1 MKKELKIC
9 HLLIYILFFVSCA
22 HHQIIIQEPAEILDI
37 EIYPQNFN
45 YYVSQIDS
53 TLLPNLSIEKQS
65 ELDSLSNK
73 LFYSVWTDTL
83 NTDNEKVIE
92 LFEYYQSLFE
102 RYKKKPGYAEN
113 KLPRDSLNIIEI
125 LNNANLNQGFNTF
138 KKAITTEYTDIRV
151 LPTNKPYFYNH
162 NLAGEGFPFDYWQNS
177 TIPIGTPIF
186 IYHETKHWALIG
198 SHICHGWI
206 PKNKI
211 AYVND
216 EQVSKIINLPLI
228 AILKDNQE
236 LKTIYNKYIGK
247 ADIGTI
253 FPLLSEMDNC
263 YNVLFF
269 ERDSLA
275 NANEI
280 NLQISK
286 DISAQKPIPL
296 NIENIHQICQQM
308 QGQLYGWG
316 GMYLNRDCSQTML
329 DMFMPFGIL
338 LPRNSKQQANN
349 GGFSVDISDLN
360 IKEKKKFIISNA
372 KPFTTLIGLPGHI
385 MLYIGHIENEPIVFH
400 NMWGIKTLHRKNEGR
415 FVVGKAVITSLEPGK
430 ELKYVKKNTTLIN
443 RINKLTFIIP

>member
-1 MKKELKIC
+1 
-9 HLLIYILFFVSCA
+9 
-22 HHQIIIQEPAEILDI
+22 
-37 EIYPQNFN
+37 
-45 YYVSQIDS
+45 
-53 TLLPNLSIEKQS
+53 
-65 ELDSLSNK
+65 
-73 LFYSVWTDTL
+73 
-83 NTDNEKVIE
+83 
-92 LFEYYQSLFE
+92 
-102 RYKKKPGYAEN
+102 
-113 KLPRDSLNIIEI
+113 
-125 LNNANLNQGFNTF
+125 
-138 KKAITTEYTDIRV
+138 
-151 LPTNKPYFYNH
+151 
-162 NLAGEGFPFDYWQNS
+162 
-177 TIPIGTPIF
+177 PIGTPIF

-216 EQVSKIINLPLI
+216 EQVSKIMNLHLI

-296 NIENIHQICQQM
+296 NIENINQICQQM